1 MDETS
6 PALERLEKQ
15 LRWYSDKSS
24 DNKKRFQWLKVA
36 EIAAAALIPF
46 IAGYSDLIFLA
57 GLLGVFIVIL
67 EGFQSLFQF
76 HDNWISYRSTSEAL
90 KREKYL
96 WQSGAGQYKDT
107 ENPDALLAERVEA
120 LVSKEHVKWVEM
132 QERVDKEPEKLED

>member
-6 PALERLEKQ
+6 PALDRLEKQ
-15 LRWYSDKSS
+15 LRWYSEKSS
-24 DNKKRFQWLKVA
+24 ENKKRFQWLKVA

-46 IAGYSDLIFLA
+46 IAGYSDLIFLT

-96 WQSGAGQYKDT
+96 WQSRAGHYKDT

-120 LVSKEHVKWVEM
+120 LVSREHVKWVEM
-132 QERVDKEPEKLED
+132 QEQGGNGEKKVVS